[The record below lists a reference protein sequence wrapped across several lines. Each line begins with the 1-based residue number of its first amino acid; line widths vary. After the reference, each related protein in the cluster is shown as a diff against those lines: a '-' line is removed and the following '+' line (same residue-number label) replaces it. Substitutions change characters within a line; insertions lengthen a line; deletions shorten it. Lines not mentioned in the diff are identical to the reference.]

1 MKRNLLITAVLLALL
16 PRVAQAQWT
25 FDIVSVEAYIN
36 DHKKQ
41 RSLLLARSTLEYSNQ
56 LLHEYSR
63 KEVGG
68 YKELNVD
75 LDRYTRAFDVI
86 DVTSNRIQ
94 LVLAIIFLGLC

>member
-63 KEVGG
+63 KEMKPGRSF
-68 YKELNVD
+68 L
-75 LDRYTRAFDVI
+75 LRLTRISFC
-86 DVTSNRIQ
+86 
-94 LVLAIIFLGLC
+94 FLFQMMGENMSIAY